1 MSNLIRPTDREFRDP
16 LVNGEHASDE
26 GKSETT
32 REEAPSPSQRII
44 RLGEAKGQG
53 QEESKEEVQGAGPTF
68 GQAPAHLT
76 HTLRRPDGW
85 TLTTDRQ
92 TGETLDETDTL
103 MCVHCQF
110 TWQFRPGSGV
120 ERGYCYRCNGVLC
133 GKHSCM
139 ISCNPFEA
147 VIEMKEA
154 EYRELRRR
162 LGIPV

>member
-1 MSNLIRPTDREFRDP
+1 MSDLIRPTDREFRNP
-16 LVNGEHASDE
+16 LVNGGHITDE
-26 GKSETT
+26 GGSDSTS
-32 REEAPSPSQRII
+32 EEAPSQRII
-44 RLGEAKGQG
+44 RLGEAEG
-53 QEESKEEVQGAGPTF
+53 QEESKEGQGAGQTF
-68 GQAPAHLT
+68 GQAPAHLR

-85 TLTTDRQ
+85 TLTTDLQ
-92 TGETLDETDTL
+92 TGETLDESDTL

-110 TWQFRPGSGV
+110 TWQFKPGSGV

-147 VIEMKEA
+147 VIELKEA

>member
-1 MSNLIRPTDREFRDP
+1 MSNLIRPTDRERRDP
-16 LVNGEHASDE
+16 LVNGGDTAVEITSTPTGAS
-26 GKSETT
+26 
-32 REEAPSPSQRII
+32 SPQGRSKRII
-44 RLGEAKGQG
+44 RIGDPEGQEEPKEGQG
-53 QEESKEEVQGAGPTF
+53 QGAGQTF

-92 TGETLDETDTL
+92 TGATLDETDTL

-110 TWQFRPGSGV
+110 TWQFKPGSGI

-133 GKHSCM
+133 GKQSCM

-147 VIEMKEA
+147 VIELKEA
-154 EYRELRRR
+154 EYREFCKR